1 MRSVRLRKLPLA
13 ASAVTAIVSLAVTLP
28 SAQASSHGAGGSGH
42 GGSGQACSQY
52 ANITGFSDKLD
63 KTTFD
68 GVPVS
73 ELSGL
78 TYDTNGNLLAV
89 DDGSYLFTLDPRTR
103 EPIGVQHLAY
113 PDGSILDSEAV
124 AVDRDGTRLVTDETQ
139 PSIQRFSRS
148 GRIMGSLP
156 VPDALKVAPA
166 GRAGVNVTFEG
177 LALLP
182 GGHTLVASMEGA
194 LSGDGASVRRIQ
206 TWQRVG
212 GTDTFRLGP
221 QYAFQ
226 ADAGLN
232 ISDIT
237 STGDGRLLVLERG
250 YTPNVGNTVRL
261 YVADLRHASDVGG
274 TTYVSDDQ
282 PGVRYA
288 AKALVADIGQC
299 PSLGATAKQPQPN
312 PLLDNIEGVTVTGRG
327 HDGRLDLLL
336 VSDDNENPVQ
346 ITRLYSLTAR
356 LPRV

>member
-1 MRSVRLRKLPLA
+1 MRLRKLPLA

-28 SAQASSHGAGGSGH
+28 SAQASSHGAGAP
-42 GGSGQACSQY
+42 GGSGQACSRY

-78 TYDTNGNLLAV
+78 AHDTNGDLLAV
-89 DDGSYLFTLDPRTR
+89 DDGSYLFTLDPRTQ
-103 EPIGVQHLAY
+103 EPLAVQHLAY

-148 GRIMGSLP
+148 GQIMGSLP
-156 VPDALKVAPA
+156 VPDALKVKPA
-166 GRAGVNVTFEG
+166 GRAGVNLTFEG

-194 LSGDGASVRRIQ
+194 LSGDGASVHRIQ
-206 TWQRVG
+206 TWHRVSD
-212 GTDTFRLGP
+212 TDGFRLGP

-226 ADAGLN
+226 ADPGLN

-237 STGDGRLLVLERG
+237 STGDGRLLVVERG

-261 YVADLRHASDVGG
+261 YVADLRHASDVGAV
-274 TTYVSDDQ
+274 TDVSDDQ

-312 PLLDNIEGVTVTGRG
+312 PLLDNIEGVTVTGQDRAG
-327 HDGRLDLLL
+327 GLDLLL